1 VPRAGLGERLGA
13 DDGLGDGV
21 AGEVIGLVSL
31 GAVVAGAAEIVVG
44 LASPAGM
51 AQPATSEAISAM
63 ANVRTPNRCR
73 GRVNSQRRA
82 G

>member
-1 VPRAGLGERLGA
+1 VPRAGLGEGLGV

-21 AGEVIGLVSL
+21 VGEVVGLTLL
-31 GAVVAGAAEIVVG
+31 GAAVAGAAALVIG
-44 LASPAGM
+44 LASAAGM

-73 GRVNSQRRA
+73 GPAISQRRA